1 MELSIVDDMN
11 CCFEENDTIP
21 PDPDK
26 NRAQLAKKRRQK
38 LRQRMLTR
46 LRNVIVVVRWRL
58 LFRAKEIE
66 SSISASKLATDYTTS
81 LTGKTMY
88 SWSNNSSR
96 FVTFSCDKSMRDILR
111 IVKADVKYAESDVH
125 ALERALGE
133 LCRTLSSSDQS
144 VCNSNVLS
152 INDL

>member
-38 LRQRMLTR
+38 LRQRMLTK
-46 LRNVIVVVRWRL
+46 LRQMSLIIEWRL
-58 LFRAKEIE
+58 LFRAKELE

-81 LTGKTMY
+81 STSKTMY
-88 SWSNNSSR
+88 SW
-96 FVTFSCDKSMRDILR
+96 
-111 IVKADVKYAESDVH
+111 
-125 ALERALGE
+125 
-133 LCRTLSSSDQS
+133 
-144 VCNSNVLS
+144 
-152 INDL
+152 